1 MASLADVTSRYRELC
16 VERYKRRFNTT
27 PKALIIYLEE
37 KCEKSLRPG
46 TGINTNI
53 KIKILRGKNKRAKS
67 STSA

>member
-37 KCEKSLRPG
+37 KCEKNLRRG
-46 TGINTNI
+46 TED
-53 KIKILRGKNKRAKS
+53 KYK
-67 STSA
+67 